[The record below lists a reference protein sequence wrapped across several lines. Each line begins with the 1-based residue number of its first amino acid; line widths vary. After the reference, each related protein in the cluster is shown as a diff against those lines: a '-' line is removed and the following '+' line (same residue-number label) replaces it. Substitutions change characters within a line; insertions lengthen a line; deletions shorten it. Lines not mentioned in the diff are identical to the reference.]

1 MEPVS
6 AYVEIIQC
14 ILMEDARSP
23 VEMGKNGQG
32 TIVSASPIMKEWLQI
47 SVPLCVVEIR

>member
-1 MEPVS
+1 MEHVS
-6 AYVEIIQC
+6 ASVEIILC

-23 VEMGKNGQG
+23 VEKGKNGQG
-32 TIVSASPIMKEWLQI
+32 TIVFASPIMKEWLLI